1 MGPGFFVLALLGCD
15 DAEMMCRE
23 ARVLDTH
30 YVSAAECMAAMQ
42 TQLSANSDLD
52 FPVIM
57 GKCQP
62 AGPQMAARKNDRA
75 G

>member
-15 DAEMMCRE
+15 DSALMCRE
-23 ARVLDTH
+23 ARVLDAQYQT
-30 YVSAAECMAAMQ
+30 AAQCMAAIQ
-42 TQLSANSDLD
+42 TQLPANSDLAY
-52 FPVIM
+52 PVIM

-62 AGPQMAARKNDRA
+62 VSPQMAERQKEPA

>member
-15 DAEMMCRE
+15 DAETMCRE

-62 AGPQMAARKNDRA
+62 TSPQMVERKKDRA

>member
-15 DAEMMCRE
+15 DSALMCRE

-30 YVSAAECMAAMQ
+30 YISAAECMASMQ
-42 TQLSANSDLD
+42 TQLSANSDLAY
-52 FPVIM
+52 PVIM
-57 GKCQP
+57 GRCEP
-62 AGPQMAARKNDRA
+62 ASPQMAERKKDRA

>member
-30 YVSAAECMAAMQ
+30 YVSAAECMAAVQ

-62 AGPQMAARKNDRA
+62 ASPQMAARKKDRS